1 MENIIATPIPT
12 SGTIVEV
19 FKTNVNDI
27 DQAHTLMATLLNAI
41 PSSKIN
47 FDLQDCDKILR
58 IEGSS
63 IDLEMVIDIVT
74 SCGYICEILI

>member
-1 MENIIATPIPT
+1 MENIITTPIPS
-12 SGTIVEV
+12 SGTFVEV
-19 FKTNVNDI
+19 FNTNVNDI
-27 DQAHTLMATLLNAI
+27 DQAYSLMATLLNAI
-41 PSSKIN
+41 PFSKIN